1 MLGIYSREGG
11 GNAGWITDDSCWCQS
26 VQISYGV
33 RLGKSTFYLE
43 KKSHLK
49 KVSWFFFFTLSLLLY
64 LKCAPL
70 SFYFIFFQI
79 STSFFFLFFFRS
91 PCSFTR
97 SRLPRLRLR
106 TPGLL
111 HQYPWGQ
118 CPRWADERSSAIYIR
133 SLSCP
138 TVPCV
143 SVQRGE
149 KNTIAIN
156 WPTTFSKIAETV
168 MSQWLHTE

>member
-1 MLGIYSREGG
+1 MNHRWQLL
-11 GNAGWITDDSCWCQS
+11 
-26 VQISYGV
+26 VPISADIL
-33 RLGKSTFYLE
+33 RSSTWKKHFLLRKKVPF
-43 KKSHLK
+43 KKSVLIFLFHSFSPPLSE
-49 KVSWFFFFTLSLLLY
+49 VCSSFILSYFFFRFPLLS
-64 LKCAPL
+64 
-70 SFYFIFFQI
+70 SF
-79 STSFFFLFFFRS
+79 SSFFRS

-156 WPTTFSKIAETV
+156 WPTTISKIAETV